1 MIELIKAVIL
11 GIIQGLT
18 EFLPVSSSGHLVLAQ
33 HFMHYQKSDISFEI
47 VLHLGSLLAVLIFFR
62 KDIIE
67 LAVAPF
73 KFSKRD
79 EKNKKD
85 LHSLLYLIIATFIT
99 GTLGYLLK
107 DKFEAMFNRP
117 LLASLMLV
125 VTGFILFF
133 SDKMSNTNIAM
144 HNMGIKKSIFIGLG
158 QTFAIIPGISRSG
171 TTIAV
176 SIFNGV
182 ERADAAKFSFLLSI
196 PAILGANISEFS
208 AIMHL
213 DKQNMIQ
220 YFSGAIAA
228 FISGYLVIALLI
240 NIVKKQKLKI
250 FSIYCWI
257 IAVVSALFLILGY

>member
-1 MIELIKAVIL
+1 MIELIKAIIL

-73 KFSKRD
+73 RFSNRN
-79 EKNKKD
+79 EKNKGD
-85 LHSLLYLIIATFIT
+85 LRSLLYLIVATLIT
-99 GTLGYLLK
+99 GVLGYLLK
-107 DKFEAMFNRP
+107 DKFESMFNVP
-117 LLASLMLV
+117 ILASIMLV
-125 VTGFILFF
+125 ITGFILFF
-133 SDKMSNTNIAM
+133 SDKISNTNISM
-144 HNMGIKKSIFIGLG
+144 EKMGIKRSLLIGLG

-176 SIFNGV
+176 SIFNGIK
-182 ERADAAKFSFLLSI
+182 RADAAKFSFLLSI

-208 AIMHL
+208 AIAHL
-213 DKQNMIQ
+213 DKQNMLQ
-220 YFSGAIAA
+220 YFSGAAAA
-228 FISGYLVIALLI
+228 FISGYLVIAFLI
-240 NIVKKQKLKI
+240 SIVKKQKLKL

-257 IAVVSALFLILGY
+257 IAIISATLLLLGY